1 MNYRMAGG
9 SKSGDC
15 HAQSDPTL
23 HFRPSAGG
31 EQLMMIGWA
40 YLAAAIMTVDS
51 LLLGLLLMNVK
62 WPKRRK

>member
-15 HAQSDPTL
+15 HGRSDPHP
-23 HFRPSAGG
+23 HFVPSAGG

-51 LLLGLLLMNVK
+51 LLLGLLLLNVK
-62 WPKRRK
+62 WPKRWK